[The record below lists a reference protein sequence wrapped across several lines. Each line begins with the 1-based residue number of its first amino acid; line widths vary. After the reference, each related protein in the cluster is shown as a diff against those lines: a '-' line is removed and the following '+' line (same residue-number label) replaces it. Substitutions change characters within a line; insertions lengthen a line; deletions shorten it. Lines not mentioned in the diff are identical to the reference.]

1 MRDQAACGRLGAG
14 DCKTHLAPPT
24 LSIVIPVYRGEA
36 TIGRLVRALDTLEID
51 GGFEIVLVNDGSPD
65 KSQDVCQSLLETSR
79 TPITLVRLS
88 RNFGEHNAVM
98 AGLRHARGA
107 WVITMDDDLQN
118 PPSEVPRLLSH
129 AMTSG
134 AQVVYTRYASKSH
147 AAWRNLG
154 SAFVNATADFL
165 LDKPKGL
172 YLSTFRC
179 MSAFVVRNIVAHA
192 GPFPH
197 VDGLILQVTQDIIS
211 VEVQHVARPSGKS
224 NYTLSRLLRLSCTV
238 FANFSI
244 MPLHLSTLMG
254 FLLSAVGMVGAVFA
268 AIEALFFGTPPGWG
282 SLMVV
287 ILLVSGV
294 QLIIL
299 GIVGEYLGRV
309 LLTASGKPQNVVMAV
324 ERSEVRPACWTL
336 AEKSTDIARN

>member
-1 MRDQAACGRLGAG
+1 MRDQAALGRFGAG
-14 DCKTHLAPPT
+14 DCKAPLVPPA

-36 TIGRLVRALDTLEID
+36 TIGALVRALDTLEID

-65 KSQDVCQSLLETSR
+65 KSQEVCQSLLGTTR

-98 AGLRHARGA
+98 AGLRHACGA

-118 PPSEVPRLLSH
+118 PPSEVPRL
-129 AMTSG
+129 ASG

-211 VEVQHVARPSGKS
+211 VEVLHVARTSGKS

-254 FLLSAVGMVGAVFA
+254 FLLSAAGMLGAVFA
-268 AIEALFFGTPPGWG
+268 AIEALFYGTPPGWA

-287 ILLVSGV
+287 VLLVSGV

-309 LLTASGKPQNVVMAV
+309 LLTASGKPQNVVMSV
-324 ERSEVRPACWTL
+324 ERSAGAIRELSSSR
-336 AEKSTDIARN
+336 KIA

>member
-1 MRDQAACGRLGAG
+1 MG
-14 DCKTHLAPPT
+14 DYSSLRGISSGDREAPVSPALT

-36 TIGRLVRALDTLEID
+36 TIGPLVRALDTLEID

-65 KSQDVCQSLLETSR
+65 TSQKVCRELLETVR

-107 WVITMDDDLQN
+107 WIITMDDDFQN

-129 AMTSG
+129 AQASG
-134 AQVVYTRYASKSH
+134 LEVIYTRYASKRH

-154 SAFVNATADFL
+154 SAFVNSTADFL

-179 MSAFVVRNIVAHA
+179 MSAFVARNVVEYA
-192 GPFPH
+192 GPFPY
-197 VDGLILQVTQDIIS
+197 VDGLIMQVTQDVGS
-211 VEVQHVARPSGKS
+211 LEVAHAERAEGKS
-224 NYTLSRLLRLSCTV
+224 SYTVSRLLRLSFTM

-244 MPLHLSTLMG
+244 KPLHLSTLVG
-254 FLLSAVGMVGAVFA
+254 FVLSILGMLGAVIV
-268 AIEALFFGTPPGWG
+268 AIEALTSGTTPGWA
-282 SLMVV
+282 SLMVAL
-287 ILLVSGV
+287 LLVSGV

-299 GIVGEYLGRV
+299 GVVGEYIGRV
-309 LLTASGKPQNVVMAV
+309 FLTANGKPQSIVASI
-324 ERSEVRPACWTL
+324 ERNSDSN
-336 AEKSTDIARN
+336 STTI

>member
-1 MRDQAACGRLGAG
+1 MGDHASLRGLGAG
-14 DCKTHLAPPT
+14 DGKAPLTPPLT
-24 LSIVIPVYRGEA
+24 LSIVIPVYCGAA
-36 TIGRLVRALDTLEID
+36 TIGPLVRALDTLEID

-65 KSQDVCQSLLETSR
+65 ASQQVCRELLETCR

-107 WVITMDDDLQN
+107 WVITMDDDFQN
-118 PPSEVPRLLSH
+118 PPSEVPRLLAH
-129 AMTSG
+129 AQASG
-134 AQVVYTRYASKSH
+134 IQVIYARYVSKRH

-179 MSAFVVRNIVAHA
+179 MSGFVARNIIAYA
-192 GPFPH
+192 GPFPY
-197 VDGLILQVTQDIIS
+197 VDGLILQVTQDVGS
-211 VEVQHVARPSGKS
+211 LEVVHADRASGKS
-224 NYTLSRLLRLSCTV
+224 SYTLARLLRLSFTM

-244 MPLHLSTLMG
+244 KPLHLSTLVG
-254 FLLSAVGMVGAVFA
+254 FMLSSLGMLGAIFVV
-268 AIEALFFGTPPGWG
+268 IEALTSGATPGWP

-287 ILLVSGV
+287 LLLTSGV

-299 GIVGEYLGRV
+299 GVVGEYLGRV
-309 LLTASGKPQNVVMAV
+309 FLTANGKPQSVVAAIEHGAGTNAGRKNTANV
-324 ERSEVRPACWTL
+324 P
-336 AEKSTDIARN
+336 

>member
-1 MRDQAACGRLGAG
+1 MGDHSSLRGIGAG
-14 DCKTHLAPPT
+14 DREAPVKPTLT

-36 TIGRLVRALDTLEID
+36 TIGPLVRALDTLEID

-65 KSQDVCQSLLETSR
+65 ASQRACRELLGTIR

-107 WVITMDDDLQN
+107 WVITMDDDFQN

-129 AMTSG
+129 AQASG
-134 AQVVYTRYASKSH
+134 MEVIYTRYANKRH

-154 SAFVNATADFL
+154 SAFVNSAADFL

-179 MSAFVVRNIVAHA
+179 MSAFVARNIVQYA
-192 GPFPH
+192 GPFPY
-197 VDGLILQVTQDIIS
+197 VDGLIMQVTQDVGS
-211 VEVQHVARPSGKS
+211 LEVAHAERAEGKS
-224 NYTLSRLLRLSCTV
+224 SYTLGRLLRLSFTM

-244 MPLHLSTLMG
+244 KPLHLSTLVG
-254 FLLSAVGMVGAVFA
+254 FLLSMLGMLGAVVV
-268 AIEALFFGTPPGWG
+268 AIEALTSGTTPGWA

-287 ILLVSGV
+287 LLLISGV

-299 GIVGEYLGRV
+299 GVVGEYIGRV
-309 LLTASGKPQNVVMAV
+309 FLTVNGKPQSIVASV
-324 ERSEVRPACWTL
+324 ERSADS
-336 AEKSTDIARN
+336 KSVAI

>member
-1 MRDQAACGRLGAG
+1 MG
-14 DCKTHLAPPT
+14 DHASFRGISSGNCETSVASTLT

-36 TIGRLVRALDTLEID
+36 TIGSLVRALDALEID

-65 KSQDVCQSLLETSR
+65 MSQQVCKKLLETSR

-107 WVITMDDDLQN
+107 WVITMDDDFQN
-118 PPSEVPRLLSH
+118 PPSEVPRLL
-129 AMTSG
+129 TY
-134 AQVVYTRYASKSH
+134 AQSSQMEVIYGRYASKRH

-179 MSAFVVRNIVAHA
+179 MSAFVVRNIVAYG
-192 GPFPH
+192 GPFPY
-197 VDGLILQVTQDIIS
+197 VDGLIMQVTQAVGS
-211 VEVQHVARPSGKS
+211 MEVMHAERASGKS
-224 NYTLSRLLRLSCTV
+224 SYTLGRLLRLSFTM

-244 MPLHLSTLMG
+244 KPLHLSTLMG
-254 FLLSAVGMVGAVFA
+254 FFLSLLGMLGAVVV
-268 AIEALFFGTPPGWG
+268 AIEALTSGTTPGWA

-287 ILLVSGV
+287 LLLISGV

-299 GIVGEYLGRV
+299 GVVGEYIGRV
-309 LLTASGKPQNVVMAV
+309 FLTANGKPQSVVATV
-324 ERSEVRPACWTL
+324 EYSQKVDRDEPA
-336 AEKSTDIARN
+336 RG

>member
-1 MRDQAACGRLGAG
+1 MG
-14 DCKTHLAPPT
+14 DNASVRGIGTGDSQTSVTATPR

-36 TIGRLVRALDTLEID
+36 TIGLLVRALDTLQID

-65 KSQDVCQSLLETSR
+65 ASQQVCRELLGSIR

-118 PPSEVPRLLSH
+118 PPSEVPRLLAH
-129 AMTSG
+129 AQASG
-134 AQVVYTRYASKSH
+134 LEVVYTRYAAKRH

-154 SAFVNATADFL
+154 SSFVNKMADFL

-172 YLSTFRC
+172 YLSSFRC
-179 MSAFVVRNIVAHA
+179 MSASVVRNVIAYA
-192 GPFPH
+192 GPFPY
-197 VDGLILQVTQDIIS
+197 VDGLIMQVTQDVGS
-211 VEVQHVARPSGKS
+211 LEVAHVERAEGKS
-224 NYTLSRLLRLSCTV
+224 SYTLGRLLRLSFTM

-244 MPLHLSTLMG
+244 KPLHLSTFMG
-254 FLLSAVGMVGAVFA
+254 FLLSALGMLGAIVV
-268 AIEALFFGTPPGWG
+268 AIEALTSGTTPGWA

-287 ILLVSGV
+287 LLLVSGV

-299 GIVGEYLGRV
+299 GVVGEYIGRV
-309 LLTASGKPQNVVMAV
+309 FLTANGKPQSIVASI
-324 ERSEVRPACWTL
+324 ERNSDRA
-336 AEKSTDIARN
+336 

>member
-1 MRDQAACGRLGAG
+1 MG
-14 DCKTHLAPPT
+14 DYASVRRIGVGDREAPVTPPFA

-36 TIGRLVRALDTLEID
+36 TIGRLVRTLDTLQID

-65 KSQDVCQSLLETSR
+65 ASQQVCRELLETVQ

-107 WVITMDDDLQN
+107 WIITMDDDFQN
-118 PPSEVPRLLSH
+118 PPTEVPRLLAYAQS
-129 AMTSG
+129 SG
-134 AQVVYTRYASKSH
+134 KQVIYTRYATKRH

-154 SAFVNATADFL
+154 SSFVNATADLL

-179 MSAFVVRNIVAHA
+179 MSAFVARNVVEYA
-192 GPFPH
+192 GPFPY
-197 VDGLILQVTQDIIS
+197 VDGLITQVTQDIG
-211 VEVQHVARPSGKS
+211 VLEVAHAERAEGKS
-224 NYTLSRLLRLSCTV
+224 SYTLSRLLRLSFTM

-244 MPLHLSTLMG
+244 KPLHLSTLVG
-254 FLLSAVGMVGAVFA
+254 FLFSVFGVIGAIAVT
-268 AIEALFFGTPPGWG
+268 IEALTSGTTEGWA
-282 SLMVV
+282 SLMVA
-287 ILLVSGV
+287 LLLISGV

-299 GIVGEYLGRV
+299 GVVGEYIGRV
-309 LLTASGKPQNVVMAV
+309 FLTANGKPQSIVASV
-324 ERSEVRPACWTL
+324 ERTADRTSAL
-336 AEKSTDIARN
+336 GA

>member
-1 MRDQAACGRLGAG
+1 MPL
-14 DCKTHLAPPT
+14 T

-36 TIGRLVRALDTLEID
+36 TIGALVRALDTLEID

-65 KSQDVCQSLLETSR
+65 KSQEVCQSLLETTR
-79 TPITLVRLS
+79 TSITLVRLS

-129 AMTSG
+129 AMASG
-134 AQVVYTRYASKSH
+134 AQVVYTRYASKRH
-147 AAWRNLG
+147 AVWRNLG
-154 SAFVNATADFL
+154 SVFVNAMADFL
-165 LDKPKGL
+165 LDKPKGV

-179 MSAFVVRNIVAHA
+179 MSAFVVRNIVTYA
-192 GPFPH
+192 GPFPY
-197 VDGLILQVTQDIIS
+197 VDGLILQVTQDIGS
-211 VEVQHVARPSGKS
+211 VEVLHVERTGGKS
-224 NYTLSRLLRLSCTV
+224 SYTLGRLLRLTFTV

-244 MPLHLSTLMG
+244 KPLHLSTLMG
-254 FLLSAVGMVGAVFA
+254 FSLSMMGMLGAVFA
-268 AIEALFFGTPPGWG
+268 AIEALISGTPPGWA

-287 ILLVSGV
+287 LLLVSGV

-299 GIVGEYLGRV
+299 GVVGEYLGRV
-309 LLTASGKPQNVVMAV
+309 LLTANGKPQNVVMSV
-324 ERSEVRPACWTL
+324 ELSAGAARELSRPR
-336 AEKSTDIARN
+336 KID

>member
-1 MRDQAACGRLGAG
+1 MGDYTSLRGVSAG
-14 DCKTHLAPPT
+14 DCETLVTPPLT

-36 TIGRLVRALDTLEID
+36 TIGSLVRALDTLEID

-65 KSQDVCQSLLETSR
+65 TSQQVCRELLQTSR

-107 WVITMDDDLQN
+107 WIITMDDDFQN

-129 AMTSG
+129 AQTSG
-134 AQVVYTRYASKSH
+134 MEVIYTRYAIKRH
-147 AAWRNLG
+147 AGWRNLG

-179 MSAFVVRNIVAHA
+179 MSVFVARNIVAYA
-192 GPFPH
+192 GPFPY
-197 VDGLILQVTQDIIS
+197 VDGLIMQVTQNVGS
-211 VEVQHVARPSGKS
+211 LEVAHDKRTEGKS
-224 NYTLSRLLRLSCTV
+224 SYTLGRLLRLSFTM

-244 MPLHLSTLMG
+244 KPLHLSTLMG
-254 FLLSAVGMVGAVFA
+254 FLLSFSGMIGAVLVT
-268 AIEALFFGTPPGWG
+268 IEALTSGTTQGWA

-287 ILLVSGV
+287 LLLVSGV

-299 GIVGEYLGRV
+299 GVVGEYIGRV
-309 LLTASGKPQNVVMAV
+309 FLTANGKPQSVVASV
-324 ERSEVRPACWTL
+324 ERS
-336 AEKSTDIARN
+336 TDRNSIANTP